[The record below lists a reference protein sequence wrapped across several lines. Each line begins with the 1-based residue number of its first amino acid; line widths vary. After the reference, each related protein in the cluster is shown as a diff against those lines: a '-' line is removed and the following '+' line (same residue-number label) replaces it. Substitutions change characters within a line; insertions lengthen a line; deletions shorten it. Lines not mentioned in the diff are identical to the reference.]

1 MKASVKTTVIFAV
14 LFVFQIHTTVSQ
26 ETKYENAPKV
36 VPNTTEEMQTP
47 EFWIS
52 NIKSNPDKAI
62 LSPAQIVELNNET
75 RRLPEKIKKMKDI
88 NGESFSIDRVIRYND
103 ITGVQYRIED
113 PLSIKSFP
121 GDSLRARLR
130 THREYF
136 DSRTYYDHRR
146 MKIDDDKKNRLYEK
160 TDAGS
165 IPDVIIPRYGI
176 ITVHAMNRILPTD
189 EKAYGKPDNWYLK
202 GLQVT
207 SSDVAMPVAVLH
219 ESKDKDWY
227 YVRSEIAFGWV
238 KAVNVAIGSPEEI
251 RDYVDAKDFIV
262 ALTHRIPVYSS
273 GKFDSF
279 ITHLYMG
286 SRFKLVE
293 KTNQGYHVLLPFRK
307 PDGFLEI
314 VDGWVK
320 PDATV
325 SVGYQ
330 PFTQRNIINTLFN
343 LLYSPYSWNDA
354 DHEWNCC
361 GMVRVV
367 LRTFGIFTG
376 NWTSFELHAFDN
388 VIAFPRETPKEVK
401 YKYLDTCEPG
411 ICIVG
416 NGGHINIYLGKA
428 NGRHYIIHQG
438 GYSYR
443 DEDGTVMLFRRVNVN
458 DTELEGGSNISGW
471 INITQMKP

>member
-1 MKASVKTTVIFAV
+1 MKSFVKTTVIFAV
-14 LFVFQIHTTVSQ
+14 LFAFQIHTTVSQ

-36 VPNTTEEMQTP
+36 VPNTTEEMQAP

-52 NIKSNPDKAI
+52 KIKNNPDKVI

-75 RRLPEKIKKMKDI
+75 RRLPEKIKKMEDI
-88 NGESFSIDRVIRYND
+88 NGESYSIDRIIRYND
-103 ITGVQYRIED
+103 ITGAQYRIED

-130 THREYF
+130 THREHF

-146 MKIDDDKKNRLYEK
+146 MKFDDDKKNSLYEK

-176 ITVHAMNRILPTD
+176 IAVHSMNRILPTD
-189 EKAYGKPDNWYLK
+189 EKAYGRTDQWYIR

-251 RDYVDAKDFIV
+251 RDYVNARDFIV
-262 ALTHRIPVYSS
+262 ALTHKIPVYSS
-273 GKFDSF
+273 NKFDSF
-279 ITHLYMG
+279 VTHLYMG

-320 PDATV
+320 PDANV
-325 SVGYQ
+325 SIGYQ
-330 PFTQRNIINTLFN
+330 PFTQRNIINNLFN

-361 GMVRVV
+361 GYTRVV
-367 LRTFGIFTG
+367 LRTFGILAG
-376 NWTSFELHAFDN
+376 NWPAFQIHYTNHVVVFPADT
-388 VIAFPRETPKEVK
+388 PREEK
-401 YKYLDTCEPG
+401 YKHLEKCDPG
-411 ICIVG
+411 LTLVG
-416 NGGHINIYLGKA
+416 HDGHINVYLGKV
-428 NGRHYIIHQG
+428 NGSYYVIHMG
-438 GYSYR
+438 GYDYTA
-443 DEDGTVMLFRRVNVN
+443 EDGTVMMFRRVNVN
-458 DTELEGGSNISGW
+458 DTELEGSYNIDNWTKISP
-471 INITQMKP
+471 MRP